1 MKIHQNNII
10 KYDNSFWKIA
20 EIINER
26 SILETILIKNL
37 FNDEEKI
44 IENNNISDDFI
55 INDKH
60 DCIRFQEFI
69 NFIQKYNIYMKRL
82 TWKTRKKFTLL
93 KEENTNVY
101 YDNFVNKIC
110 LTINNLHKILH
121 AINKTHNRI
130 YEIENIIKYPY
141 NFIDEEYQLITFKK
155 LLVINDNFNL
165 NLTKTDLIKAWTI
178 DLFLNGEVKKHYIS
192 KTDFIQNLKEYDC
205 DNYNNY
211 YVYLNNEKIIK
222 YLKNHYMITLTY
234 IYNIEKEI
242 TNILIDNYY
251 DNINRDYDYDIIEHY
266 IEEYEKK
273 INNENIVKGNYEE
286 EEDKYELIEKENII
300 SKSLRKFTLNKEQRN
315 AIHSKFKNKFNII
328 TGFPGTGKSAV
339 SKCIIWIIKKI
350 NKQANIDV
358 IILAPTGKAYVNIK
372 KEIEQFELNCFNEK
386 LSGTCHRIVYHQFMQ
401 YIKNLNYEKYYE
413 QDNDKDNDEDNDEEV
428 DFNNI
433 KHIIIDEV
441 SMIDTLL
448 FHKIII
454 MATTLNCSLTLVGD
468 PQQLPSVQ
476 PGKILK
482 ALIECNLFQVDKLIK
497 IMRQTNSLLLTNIQ
511 IMACGKNIDFNNF
524 DDKTFII
531 EDIENLKNDNNDIS
545 PDKLLK
551 LLEKYNYSKDTSYC
565 LSFYKNLKYITSIFN
580 ISNIIQNNYNKK
592 NRKDYILYKEKDT
605 FRIGDKIMRTDNDY
619 LDKDFKASG
628 ETAQITKFSDKDGYV
643 FIRYEGDDY
652 DKEISFETLYKS
664 FILNYCI
671 TTHKSQGSQYDTCFV
686 FAENFL
692 KCHTT
697 RELIYTAVSRAKQRC
712 IIIGNTKQI
721 NKIQD
726 NKHKTYSLIL
736 TPEFLDFE

>member
-26 SILETILIKNL
+26 SILERILIKNL
-37 FNDEEKI
+37 FENEEKI
-44 IENNNISDDFI
+44 IENNNITDDFI

-69 NFIQKYNIYMKRL
+69 NFIQKYNMYMKRL
-82 TWKTRKKFTLL
+82 TRKTKKYFTLL
-93 KEENTNVY
+93 KEENTNLY
-101 YDNFVNKIC
+101 YDNFVTKSC

-121 AINKTHNRI
+121 AINKTHNKI

-178 DLFLNGEVKKHYIS
+178 NLFLNNENKIHYIKKS
-192 KTDFIQNLKEYDC
+192 EFIKNLKEYDC

-211 YVYLNNEKIIK
+211 YVYLNDEKIIE
-222 YLKNHYMITLTY
+222 YLKEHYMITLTY

-251 DNINRDYDYDIIEHY
+251 DDINSDYDYDIIEHY

-273 INNENIVKGNYEE
+273 INNENIVKRNYEE
-286 EEDKYELIEKENII
+286 QKDKYQVIEKENINT
-300 SKSLRKFTLNKEQRN
+300 KSLRKFTLNKEQRN

-339 SKCIIWIIKKI
+339 CKCIIWIIKKNK
-350 NKQANIDV
+350 NKQTNNDV
-358 IILAPTGKAYVNIK
+358 IILAPTGKAYVNNK
-372 KEIEQFELNCFNEK
+372 KEIDQFELNCYNEK
-386 LSGTCHRIVYHQFMQ
+386 LSGTCHKIVYHKFIQ
-401 YIKNLNYEKYYE
+401 YIKNLNYEE
-413 QDNDKDNDEDNDEEV
+413 DNDKDNDEEV

-454 MATTLNCSLTLVGD
+454 MASRLNCSLTLVGD
-468 PQQLPSVQ
+468 PEQLPSVQ

-482 ALIECNLFQVDKLIK
+482 SLIECNLFPVDKLIK
-497 IMRQTNSLLLTNIQ
+497 IMRQTDSLLLTNIQ
-511 IMACGKNIDFNNF
+511 IMACGKNIDFNNI

-531 EDIENLKNDNNDIS
+531 EDIENLKNDNNHVS

-565 LSFYKNLKYITSIFN
+565 ISFYRDLKYITSIFN

-592 NRKDYILYKEKDT
+592 DRKDYILYKEKDT

-643 FIRYEGDDY
+643 CIRYEGDDY

-671 TTHKSQGSQYDTCFV
+671 TIHKSQGSQYDTCFV

-697 RELIYTAVSRAKQRC
+697 RELIYTAISRAKRRC
-712 IIIGNTKQI
+712 IIIGNTKKFNDIQN
-721 NKIQD
+721 NK
-726 NKHKTYSLIL
+726 NKTFSLIL
-736 TPEFLDFE
+736 TSEFLDFE